1 MKPIVFKAVLGLKS
15 QSTPHLLQ
23 RATLIHGSIAANV
36 AIFATPD
43 PAPTVIKAKIDAL
56 QSTSD
61 KIVALEQQ
69 LAIARDT
76 EGNQAQALKH
86 ELQNTGAY
94 VEKLAKAANDPSI
107 ILKAGF
113 EQQSE
118 AVKTTAI
125 GVPQFVVLQEVP
137 QTTGALSVRIKVV
150 TNAKGYAV
158 RYCTDPAQAD
168 WREAQYFSSS
178 SGMNL
183 KAASGTRVYVQVK
196 AFGPNNIESD
206 WSDIAARVVP

>member
-15 QSTPHLLQ
+15 RNALSLLQ

-43 PAPTVIKAKIDAL
+43 PALSVIKGKIDAL
-56 QSTSD
+56 QSTTD
-61 KIVALEQQ
+61 KIVSLEQQ

-76 EGNQAQALKH
+76 EAKQAQALKQ
-86 ELQNTGAY
+86 ELQNEAAY
-94 VEKLAKAANDPSI
+94 VEKLAKAANDSNI

-113 EQQSE
+113 ELQSE
-118 AVKTTAI
+118 PVKTTSI
-125 GVPQFVVLQEVP
+125 GVPQFVVLEEVP
-137 QTTGALSVRIKVV
+137 QTTGVLSVRIKAV

-168 WREAQYFSSS
+168 WHEPQYFSSS
-178 SGMNL
+178 TGMKL
-183 KAASGTRVYVQVK
+183 KAVSGARVYVQVK

-206 WSDIAARVVP
+206 WSDIASRVVP